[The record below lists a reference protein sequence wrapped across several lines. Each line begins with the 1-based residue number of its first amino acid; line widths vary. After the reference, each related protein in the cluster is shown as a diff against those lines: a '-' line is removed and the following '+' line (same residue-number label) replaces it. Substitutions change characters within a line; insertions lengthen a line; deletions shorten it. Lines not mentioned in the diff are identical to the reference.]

1 MIKLQITG
9 GAIIYYISPVQE
21 IPSKNGGAPFQKR
34 ELILDDTWADR
45 EGVVHPNY
53 VLVEFSG
60 DKMRLLDNFQPGQR
74 VIVDACINGREHNG
88 RVFTSIRGLGISAY
102 QPQQN
107 YTQQPQQNYTQQPQ
121 QGYAQQPQQGYA
133 PQSAPAPGYG
143 YAPQQPAYTQQS
155 YQPQPG
161 YTQQPAY
168 PQQPSY
174 PQPAAPPTAPF
185 PNQPVAGASAPQSL
199 GVGGLPFETNA

>member
-1 MIKLQITG
+1 MIKLQMTG
-9 GAIIYYISPVQE
+9 GAIIYSISPVQE

-45 EGVVHPNY
+45 DGVVHPNY

-60 DKMRLLDNFQPGQR
+60 DKMGLLDNFQPGQR
-74 VIVDACINGREHNG
+74 VVVNACINGREHNG
-88 RVFTSIRGLGISAY
+88 RVFTSIKGLGISAY
-102 QPQQN
+102 QPQQG
-107 YTQQPQQNYTQQPQ
+107 YTQQPQ
-121 QGYAQQPQQGYA
+121 QGYAQQPQQ
-133 PQSAPAPGYG
+133 
-143 YAPQQPAYTQQS
+143 PAYTQQS
-155 YQPQPG
+155 YHQQPG
-161 YTQQPAY
+161 YAQQPAY

-185 PNQPVAGASAPQSL
+185 PGQNTAGASAPQSL